1 MKKILLAV
9 AAVATFA
16 SCSQNEEF
24 ENVGQKAEIKIG
36 TTAVTR
42 ATVMETKDFKTFRA
56 FGYAF
61 DKGTTYGDATAG
73 AKILDGTF
81 TSTDGNAWS
90 VVGDEKFYWPAT
102 DQVIFF
108 GYSPELSTVNG
119 DVYTYAQGYPT
130 IKYTVNS
137 TIKDQADF
145 LVAQTAGMTKTSDG
159 AVSLGFSHA
168 LTQIEFKLKGDD
180 KDVTYTVTGLALKGI
195 AKSGTYSYKD
205 KKWAADTAAE
215 NKDNYSITG
224 LNTTITGI
232 TPVEL
237 TADTQLMILMPQELS
252 GASVE
257 VTYSAKKTVDGK
269 DVILLDN
276 VTKTATITG
285 IWGVGEKTV
294 YTLVLKGGDE
304 IQVTGS
310 IEKEWTPSNN
320 DADVNVKDDA
330 SKA

>member
-9 AAVATFA
+9 AAVATMA

-61 DKGTTYGDATAG
+61 GKGTTYGDATAG

-159 AVSLGFSHA
+159 TVSLGFSHA

-180 KDVTYTVTGLALKGI
+180 NTVTYTVTGLTLKGI
-195 AKSGTYSYKD
+195 ANSGTYSYED
-205 KKWAADTAAE
+205 KVWSVAADVT
-215 NKDNYSITG
+215 KDNYSITG
-224 LNTTITGI
+224 LNTTITGT

-237 TADTQLMILMPQELS
+237 LDKTQLMILMPQVLS

-276 VTKTATITG
+276 VTKTAAITG
-285 IWGVGEKTV
+285 TWGVGEKTV

-304 IQVTGS
+304 IQVTGKV
-310 IEKEWTPSNN
+310 EGVWTPKN
-320 DADVNVKDDA
+320 DANVDVKDDA
-330 SKA
+330 TPKV